1 MPVASDPETFPV
13 PLGELLEVMA
23 DRGVFQHLSVTP
35 TGDGQ
40 WQSSFRDA
48 RGKAYNVAISDGI
61 IESILKALA
70 PDHGKTWGDILGDE
84 YRDLFESENLEDVL

>member
-1 MPVASDPETFPV
+1 MPVAPDPETFPV

-23 DRGVFQHLSVTP
+23 DRGVFQHLSITP

-40 WQSSFRDA
+40 WQASFRDA
-48 RGKAYNVAISDGI
+48 KGKAYNVAISDGI

-70 PDHGKTWGDILGDE
+70 PDPGQTWSDILGED
-84 YRDLFESENLEDVL
+84 YRGLFESEDLEDVL